1 MKIIALAL
9 LALIPSFLNAEVIV
23 DLMSIAGKTKNEVAQ
38 VLGEATPAD
47 SQNQSKHGERLFYRN
62 GSFEIVYVNEIADWI
77 TITELKDLPFSPSS
91 LKSLGFSKVYKPT
104 FQNQNVIRWNL
115 GKAIREI
122 SIFPGQ
128 KGKVWMISIS
138 VKTKP

>member
-1 MKIIALAL
+1 MKYIAFAL

-23 DLMSIAGKTKNEVAQ
+23 DLMSIAGKTKDEVTQ

-62 GSFEIVYVNEIADWI
+62 GSFEIVYVNGVADWI
-77 TITELKDLPFSPSS
+77 TITELKDVPFSPTS
-91 LKSLGFSKVYKPT
+91 LKSLGFPKAYKPT
-104 FQNQNVIRWNL
+104 FQNQNVIKWNL
-115 GKAIREI
+115 GKTIREI
-122 SIFPGQ
+122 SMFPGQ